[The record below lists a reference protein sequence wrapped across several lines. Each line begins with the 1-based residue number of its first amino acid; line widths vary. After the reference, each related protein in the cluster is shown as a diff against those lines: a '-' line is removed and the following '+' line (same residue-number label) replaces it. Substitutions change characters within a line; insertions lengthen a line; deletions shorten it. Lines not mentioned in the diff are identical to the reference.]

1 MPEWQ
6 IIITMINIITITT
19 NNNENDNKNNDHCDK
34 TILGEQT
41 SDSN

>member
-19 NNNENDNKNNDHCDK
+19 NNNENNNKNNDHCDK

-41 SDSN
+41 SDSI